1 MPEPSVVL
9 NQSVSSTHNYKSKPI
24 GLGRA
29 RERTWTISWIITG
42 TLTGTLVFEVSN
54 SSEATIAK
62 DAGDAQDQTDK
73 ATWQRYQPIYDSTDT
88 LVASGSIAI
97 TNTTSDGMVIE
108 GSGWN
113 AMRATY
119 TNATGSGTV
128 VVTVTARA
136 VN

>member
-9 NQSVSSTHNYKSKPI
+9 NQAVSSTNNYKSKPI

-29 RERTWTISWIITG
+29 RERSWTVSWVITG

-62 DAGDAQDQTDK
+62 DLGDVANQTDK
-73 ATWQRYQPIYDSTDT
+73 ATWQRYQPIFDATNS
-88 LVASGSIAI
+88 LVSGGSISI
-97 TNTTSDGMVIE
+97 TNSTTDGLVIE

-113 AMRATY
+113 ALRATY

-128 VVTVTARA
+128 VVSVTSRR
-136 VN
+136 VS